1 MVSLARLMTAVVL
14 GTLLGACAA
23 PVTPPQKTALAP
35 EHAALRPA
43 HWSDLPGWHDDNQ
56 ARALVAFRASCRVL
70 KKQPRWRR
78 VCELAASVDDNDS
91 TAARSFFRRNFEPW
105 QLATSAGSVT
115 GLITGYYVPQMYG
128 SRQRSE
134 RFRYPLYAPP
144 PDLLRI
150 DLADV
155 YPALRHYRLRGRL
168 DGQRVVPYYSRGEI
182 DSAGA
187 PLKGNELLWLDD
199 PVAVFFLHVQ
209 GSGRITLQD
218 GSSVMLNYADQ
229 NGHPYRSIGKVLLKR
244 GLMRKEQMSLAGI
257 IAWGKAHP
265 QQMQALLNE
274 NPSYIFFRIL
284 PDADTM
290 PPGAQ
295 GVALTPRRSLAV
307 DTRVIALGT
316 PVFLATTW
324 PNSDKP
330 LQRLMV
336 AQDKGGA
343 ITGQVRADFF
353 WGLGDKAGQ
362 LAGSMKQRGRMWLL
376 LPRQ

>member
-1 MVSLARLMTAVVL
+1 MLSLVRLLTA
-14 GTLLGACAA
+14 TLLSVLLAACTA
-23 PVTPPQKTALAP
+23 PVAPPVAVQ
-35 EHAALRPA
+35 HQSNAAMRPA
-43 HWSDLPGWHDDNQ
+43 HWNDLPGWRDDNQ

-78 VCELAASVDDNDS
+78 VCELAARVDDNDS
-91 TAARSFFRRNFEPW
+91 AAARRFFRRNFEPW
-105 QLATSAGSVT
+105 QLITSTGGVT

-134 RFRYPLYAPP
+134 RFCYPLYAPP
-144 PDLLRI
+144 PDLLHI
-150 DLADV
+150 ELSSI
-155 YPALRHYRLRGRL
+155 YPALRNYRLRGRL
-168 DGQRVVPYYSRGEI
+168 DGQRVVPYYSRSQI
-182 DSAGA
+182 DSAAA
-187 PLKGNELLWLDD
+187 PLRGNEILWLDD
-199 PVAVFFLHVQ
+199 PVAAFFLHVQ

-218 GSSVMLNYADQ
+218 GSSVMVNYSDQ

-284 PDADTM
+284 PDANIM

-324 PNSDKP
+324 PDSDKP